1 MNFPLCMD
9 IHALYIRSMILQ
21 NLQGKEIILA
31 SKSPRR
37 QQLIKGLGI
46 DINIQTREVDESFDE
61 NELKRERVARF
72 LAEKKA
78 DAFSAEL
85 REDQIVITGDTTVYL
100 DGVILNKPEDRE
112 DALRMLGMLSGKTHT
127 VITGVCI
134 LSTSKKIVL
143 HDETDVT
150 FGDLTQEEMEYYV
163 DVYKP
168 FDKAGSYGA
177 QDFIGFI
184 GIQDMKGSFYN
195 VMGFPLHKIYA
206 ALKTF

>member
-1 MNFPLCMD
+1 MD

-163 DVYKP
+163 DVHKP